1 MRWWNPMSWMALVFF
16 LVAELA
22 ATVATFEPWEP

>member
-1 MRWWNPMSWMALVFF
+1 MRWWNPLSWMALVFF

-22 ATVATFEPWEP
+22 AIVALPRS